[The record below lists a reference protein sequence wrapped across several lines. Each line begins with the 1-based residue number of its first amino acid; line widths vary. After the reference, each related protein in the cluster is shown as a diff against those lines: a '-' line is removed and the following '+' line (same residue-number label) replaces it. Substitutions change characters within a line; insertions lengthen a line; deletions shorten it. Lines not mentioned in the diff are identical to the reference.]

1 MATNTVTS
9 PQSGVNF
16 SASYSV
22 SESNP
27 DYPGTPMAVGTIMAG
42 TNGSAYLFVKATSN
56 VLQGRVVIVDDNTTW
71 TVRQITNSLAR
82 AALGQWVG
90 VVSSAGTISGT
101 SPGIPAGDYG
111 WIQIQGTND
120 AVQFNTG
127 STAFTQAY
135 TSATGVLM
143 DTTSS
148 AGVNAAI
155 NGIVLLETAAGN
167 EASALLSRPT
177 VGAAQ

>member
-1 MATNTVTS
+1 MATNTVIS

-16 SASYSV
+16 AASYNV
-22 SESNP
+22 SASNP
-27 DYPGTPMAVGTIMAG
+27 DYPGTPFVVGTKMDG
-42 TNGSAYLFVKATSN
+42 TNASVYLFVKATSN
-56 VLQGRVVIVDDNTTW
+56 VLQGRVVIVDDNVNW

-82 AALGQWVG
+82 AALGQMVG

-111 WIQIQGTND
+111 WIQIKGYND
-120 AVQFNTG
+120 SVQFNTG

-143 DTTSS
+143 DTTSA
-148 AGVNAAI
+148 AGVNAAV
-155 NGIVLLETAAGN
+155 NGIVLLATSAGN
-167 EASALLSRPT
+167 AAAAILNWPT